1 MIDGGSAEEIAER
14 VEKVQKAGA
23 AMSAIFDAIALV
35 QDWMEIDR
43 WVQDPNNVDEAVR
56 KTHKALDRLR
66 KDIDLITEEVRAG
79 LL

>member
-1 MIDGGSAEEIAER
+1 MIDGDSAEEIAER

-23 AMSAIFDAIALV
+23 AMSAIFDAIVLV

-43 WVQDPNNVDEAVR
+43 WVQDPSNVDEAVR